1 MASSKRALT
10 IGAIC
15 GILAAALN
23 AWVLLHWLGF
33 GYWYLALVVPLCLVT
48 MQAVGSSVAKILTGI
63 ERR

>member
-1 MASSKRALT
+1 MATSKRALT

-23 AWVLLHWLGF
+23 AWVLLYWLGF